1 LWASNLNFGK
11 GFLQHGKSVNIGGF
25 VVARPCA
32 PAAMC
37 GIVAENDLKARAEW
51 EFFSD
56 FAVAPTGDLGDS
68 VNIASQPAGAV

>member
-1 LWASNLNFGK
+1 LNFGK
-11 GFLQHGKSVNIGGF
+11 GVLQHGESVNIGGS

-37 GIVAENDLKARAEW
+37 GIVAEDDLKAGRER
-51 EFFSD
+51 EFFGNL
-56 FAVAPTGDLGDS
+56 AEAPTGNLGDA